1 MLSSVAVRCYWA
13 GRYLERAE
21 NMARLVNVYTGL
33 LLDLPKEAGVDWR
46 QLMEVCGNR
55 ERFDRYRHWL
65 LERSAVRFLTFETD
79 NPGSIISSIHF
90 ARENLR
96 TLRDVVPREAFEAVN
111 ELYLFANTRLKRA
124 TYRRTRHDLLNE
136 VIARS
141 QRVTGLLAGTMNHTE
156 PYQFI
161 RMGRNLERADMTTR
175 ILDVAGELLDK
186 EHSVL
191 ADYETPLWV
200 NVLRSASAYQA
211 YRQSVR
217 SRIVPLRAVYFL
229 LAEESFP
236 RSVAHCLRE
245 IEASVRK
252 LPVNAPVLQATR
264 EVRDFV
270 LQLNLREL
278 VRETLHEDL
287 DSLQQ
292 QFVGLHDTI
301 SDTWFVPRQ
310 VLTPA
315 SSSG

>member
-21 NMARLVNVYTGL
+21 NMARLVNIYTGL
-33 LLDLPKEAGVDWR
+33 LLDLPREAGVDWR

-65 LERSAVRFLTFETD
+65 LERSAVRFLTFETE
-79 NPGSIISSIHF
+79 NPGSIISSIRF

-124 TYRRTRHDLLNE
+124 TYRKTRHNLLNE
-136 VIARS
+136 VIAHC

-156 PYQFI
+156 AYQFI
-161 RMGRNLERADMTTR
+161 CIGRNLERADMTTR
-175 ILDVAGELLDK
+175 ILDVAGELLEK
-186 EHSVL
+186 EDSVL
-191 ADYETPLWV
+191 AEYETPLWV

-229 LAEESFP
+229 LAEKAFP
-236 RSVAHCLRE
+236 RSVAHCLDR
-245 IEASVRK
+245 IEESVRT
-252 LPVNAPVLQATR
+252 LPANEPVLRASR
-264 EVRDFV
+264 EVGEFV
-270 LQLNLREL
+270 AQLNLREL
-278 VRETLHEDL
+278 VRDSLHQDL
-287 DSLQQ
+287 DALQGR
-292 QFVGLHDTI
+292 FAGLHDVI
-301 SDTWFVPRQ
+301 SDAWFVPRQ
-310 VLTPA
+310 VLRETVT
-315 SSSG
+315 